1 MDQQPTQPM
10 GPFGRPP
17 DQPPAGA
24 SGRAPMSR
32 SRKAKVVG
40 TVAAVGLIGALA
52 AGGVAW
58 AGGALGGGQGGD
70 KQTYGIEPAALTGPE
85 SPEPTK
91 APKPGERL
99 KHGLP
104 GRFGIG
110 IGLHGEFVVKQS
122 DGSGYQTVAT
132 QVGEVTAVSSSSITL
147 KSEDGYSRT
156 YTVTADTLVNSTRD
170 GISAVKKGDQVRVF
184 ATVAD
189 EKATAV
195 QVADVTGRKDAM
207 EKWGFGKHR

>member
-1 MDQQPTQPM
+1 V
-10 GPFGRPP
+10 
-17 DQPPAGA
+17 A
-24 SGRAPMSR
+24 
-32 SRKAKVVG
+32 G

-58 AGGALGGGQGGD
+58 AGGALGGGLGGD
-70 KQTYGIEPAALTGPE
+70 PAYNAAPAALTGPE
-85 SPEPTK
+85 SPDPTK
-91 APKPGERL
+91 APKPGDHFKR
-99 KHGLP
+99 GLP
-104 GRFGIG
+104 GRFGMG
-110 IGLHGEFVVKQS
+110 MGLHGEFVVKQS

-132 QVGEVTAVSSSSITL
+132 QVGKVTAVSSSSITL

-156 YTVTADTLVNSTRD
+156 YAVTADTLVNSTRD
-170 GISAVKKGDQVRVF
+170 GISAVKNGDQVRVF

-207 EKWGFGKHR
+207 DKWGFGKHR

>member
-10 GPFGRPP
+10 GPFEPRSELP
-17 DQPPAGA
+17 
-24 SGRAPMSR
+24 SGPKQGSG
-32 SRKAKVVG
+32 SRKAKVAG

-58 AGGALGGGQGGD
+58 AGGALGGGGQGDG
-70 KQTYGIEPAALTGPE
+70 KTYDAAPAALTGPE
-85 SPEPTK
+85 TPAPTNK
-91 APKPGERL
+91 APKPGDQL
-99 KHGLP
+99 KRGLP
-104 GRFGIG
+104 GRFGMAMG
-110 IGLHGEFVVKQS
+110 MGLHGEFVVKQS
-122 DGSGYQTVAT
+122 DGSGYQTIAT
-132 QVGEVTAVSSSSITL
+132 QTGEVTAVSSSSITL

-170 GISAVKKGDQVRVF
+170 GIASVKKGDNVHVF

-195 QVADVTGRKDAM
+195 QVGDVTGRKAAI
-207 EKWGFGKHR
+207 EKWGFGRHR

>member
-1 MDQQPTQPM
+1 MDQQPTPPM
-10 GPFGRPP
+10 GPFEP
-17 DQPPAGA
+17 Q
-24 SGRAPMSR
+24 SGPKQGSGSR
-32 SRKAKVVG
+32 RAKVAG

-58 AGGALGGGQGGD
+58 AGGALGSGGQGGN
-70 KQTYGIEPAALTGPE
+70 QTNDAAPAALTGPE
-85 SPEPTK
+85 TPAPTD
-91 APKPGERL
+91 APKPGEHVKR
-99 KHGLP
+99 GMP
-104 GRFGIG
+104 GRFGMG
-110 IGLHGEFVVKQS
+110 MGLHGEFVVKQS

-132 QVGEVTAVSSSSITL
+132 QVGKVTAVSSSSITL

-170 GISAVKKGDQVRVF
+170 GISAVKKDDEVRVF

-195 QVADVTGRKDAM
+195 QVADVTGRKDAI
-207 EKWGFGKHR
+207 EKWGFGRHR